1 VNLRSALII
10 SLLMTS
16 VIAAK
21 AQTKESAPQEP
32 PFTQED
38 SEFDDSQRIED
49 EILGAEPGQRIPP
62 PPEQKGTVN
71 LNESVPEA
79 GSSVEDELNKMEN
92 SVVKESPVQNKP
104 VVAVPRYDDE
114 PRVMR
119 KSARGGVEFIHH
131 PQAAK
136 GLLRIEKD
144 GTYVYKTS
152 ESKGFSSTGSF
163 HVGMMDSPR
172 ITASNG
178 VTTFKQMYTN
188 GPVPVLG
195 FDFEWKALKFLGPIR
210 AQAGFGLI
218 MATGNG
224 RFVQDT
230 TNIPKEEYTFLA
242 IPLTA
247 GLLYRLQW
255 KDYQAIA
262 PFVTA
267 GGIYYPVV
275 EFRVDGA
282 TPNAVGTPV
291 IYGSGGL
298 LLNVGALDNETKFT
312 LNTEYGIKNLWVS
325 LEYRQIQTF
334 SEDLDFSSGLINFG
348 ITVDY

>member
-1 VNLRSALII
+1 MNLRSALIL
-10 SLLMTS
+10 SLLISSFVT
-16 VIAAK
+16 AK
-21 AQTKESAPQEP
+21 AQTPESAPQEP

-38 SEFDDSQRIED
+38 TEFDDSLRIED
-49 EILGAEPGQRIPP
+49 EIMSAEPGQRIPP
-62 PPEQKGTVN
+62 PPEQNGTVN

-79 GSSVEDELNKMEN
+79 GSSVEEELNNMEN
-92 SVVKESPVQNKP
+92 SVVEEMPIEDEP
-104 VVAVPRYDDE
+104 VVAAPVYAE
-114 PRVMR
+114 PQVVR
-119 KSARGGVEFIHH
+119 KSARGGVQYIRH

-163 HVGMMDSPR
+163 HIGVMDSPR
-172 ITASNG
+172 IEATNG
-178 VTTFKQMYTN
+178 VTTFKKMYTE
-188 GPVPVLG
+188 GPVPVIG

-210 AQAGFGLI
+210 AQAGFGFI

-230 TNIPKEEYTFLA
+230 VNIPKEEYTFLA
-242 IPLTA
+242 VPLSL
-247 GLLYRLQW
+247 GGLYRLQW
-255 KDYQAIA
+255 KDYQAVA

-267 GGIYYPVV
+267 GGIYYPVI
-275 EFRVDGA
+275 EFRDDGE
-282 TPNAVGTPV
+282 TPNAVGTPGV
-291 IYGSGGL
+291 YGSGGL
-298 LLNVGALDNETKFT
+298 LLNVGALDHDTKFT
-312 LNTEYGIKNLWVS
+312 LNTEYGIKNLWVA

-334 SEDLDFSSGLINFG
+334 SEDLDFSSGLINVG

>member
-1 VNLRSALII
+1 MNLRFALILSILVSAAI
-10 SLLMTS
+10 S
-16 VIAAK
+16 AH

-38 SEFDDSQRIED
+38 SEFDDSLRIED
-49 EILGAEPGQRIPP
+49 EIMSAEPNQRIPP
-62 PPEQKGTVN
+62 PPEQGGTVN

-79 GSSVEDELNKMEN
+79 GSSVEDELNSLEN
-92 SVVKESPVQNKP
+92 SMVEESPRQSDP
-104 VVAVPRYDDE
+104 VVAAPRYDSE
-114 PRVMR
+114 QKVMR
-119 KSARGGVEFIHH
+119 KSARGGVHFIHH

-144 GTYVYKTS
+144 GTYVYRTT
-152 ESKGFSSTGSF
+152 ETRGFSSTGSF
-163 HVGMMDSPR
+163 HVGVMDSPR
-172 ITASNG
+172 ITATNG
-178 VTTFKQMYTN
+178 ITTFKKMYTN

-195 FDFEWKALKFLGPIR
+195 FDFEWKALKLLGPIR

-224 RFVQDT
+224 RFIQDT
-230 TNIPKEEYTFLA
+230 VNIPKEEYTFLA
-242 IPLTA
+242 LPLTA

-255 KDYQAIA
+255 KDYQTVA
-262 PFVTA
+262 PFFTG

-275 EFRVDGA
+275 EFRDDGA
-282 TPNAVGTPV
+282 TPNAVGTPGV
-291 IYGSGGL
+291 YGSGGL
-298 LLNVGALDNETKFT
+298 LLNVGALDNETRFT
-312 LNTEYGIKNLWVS
+312 LNTEYGIKNLWVA

-334 SEDLDFSSGLINFG
+334 SEDLDFSSGLINLG

>member
-1 VNLRSALII
+1 MNLRSALII
-10 SLLMTS
+10 TLLMAS
-16 VIAAK
+16 VVAAK

-49 EILGAEPGQRIPP
+49 EIISAEPGQRIPP

-79 GSSVEDELNKMEN
+79 GTSVEDELQNMEN
-92 SVVKESPVQNKP
+92 SVVEEMPIEDEP
-104 VVAVPRYDDE
+104 VVAAPVYKE
-114 PRVMR
+114 PQVVR
-119 KSARGGVEFIHH
+119 KSARGGVQYIHH

-163 HVGMMDSPR
+163 HIGVMDSPR
-172 ITASNG
+172 IEAAND
-178 VTTFKQMYTN
+178 VTTFKKMYTE
-188 GPVPVLG
+188 GPVPVIG

-210 AQAGFGLI
+210 AQAGFGVI

-230 TNIPKEEYTFLA
+230 ANIPKEEYTFLA
-242 IPLTA
+242 LPISI
-247 GLLYRLQW
+247 GGLYRLQW

-267 GGIYYPVV
+267 GGIYYPVI
-275 EFRVDGA
+275 EFRDDGA
-282 TPNAVGTPV
+282 EPNAVGTPGV
-291 IYGSGGL
+291 YGSGGL
-298 LLNVGALDNETKFT
+298 LLNVGSLDNETKFT
-312 LNTEYGIKNLWVS
+312 LNTEYGIKNLWVA

-334 SEDLDFSSGLINFG
+334 SEDLDFSSGLINVG